1 MVHLKVEDL
10 SVSYGHGVVLDHVSL
25 DVASGT
31 TTAILGASG
40 CGKTTLLRAIAG
52 FVRPSS
58 GAVTLG
64 DHLVSGPRAWVK
76 PERRQIGYVSQDGNL
91 FPHLSVADNITF
103 GLPWRDR
110 RARSRVAELLELVG
124 LAADLADRSPGRL
137 SGGQQQRVS
146 LARALARDP
155 KLVLLDEPFSALD
168 VGLRV
173 ATREAVAN
181 ALRATA
187 STVVLVTH
195 DQGEALSF
203 ADRVAVMRNGRF
215 AHVAEPVELYRRP
228 ADLSTAT
235 FIGDAVVIEG
245 LVAGDRVITPLG
257 DLPHARAG
265 LGPDG
270 IADVVLRPEQIRLV
284 GPSAAPLRAVV
295 DDVTF
300 LGADAVVRVRTADG
314 LALRARVAA
323 ADLPV
328 AGDQVGVEIIGD
340 VLTYLR

>member
-1 MVHLKVEDL
+1 MVHLKVEGL
-10 SVSYGHGVVLDHVSL
+10 SVSYGHGVVLDQVSL
-25 DVASGT
+25 EVASGT

-58 GAVTLG
+58 GVVRLG
-64 DHLVSGPRAWVK
+64 DHVVSGPKTWVK

-103 GLPWRDR
+103 GLSWRER
-110 RARSRVAELLELVG
+110 RARSRVVELLELVG
-124 LAADLADRSPGRL
+124 LAPELADRSPGRL

-173 ATREAVAN
+173 ATRDAVAK

-203 ADRVAVMRNGRF
+203 ADRVAVMRGGRF
-215 AHVAEPVELYRRP
+215 AHVADPVELYRRP

-235 FIGDAVVIEG
+235 FIGDAVVLEGVIE
-245 LVAGDRVITPLG
+245 GDRVTTALG
-257 DLPHARAG
+257 RLSHADVDA
-265 LGPDG
+265 DG

-284 GPSAAPLRAVV
+284 NQAGAPLHAVV

-300 LGADAVVRVRTADG
+300 LGAHAVVRLHTADG
-314 LALRARVAA
+314 LPLRARVAA
-323 ADLPV
+323 VDLPV
-328 AGDQVGVEIIGD
+328 VGDRVGIEIVGD
-340 VLTYLR
+340 VLTYRR